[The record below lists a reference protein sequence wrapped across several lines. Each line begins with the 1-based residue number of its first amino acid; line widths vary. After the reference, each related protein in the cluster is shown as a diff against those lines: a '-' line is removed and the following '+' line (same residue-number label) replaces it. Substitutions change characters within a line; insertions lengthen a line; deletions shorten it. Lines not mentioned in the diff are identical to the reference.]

1 MVDVPNIFD
10 LVPSPKK
17 DDAQSQSTRRP
28 CGYRSRLGNPCNRD
42 AREGA
47 LVCDLHGGAKSSLI
61 QIRREMANLG
71 PLAVEQL
78 EDLMIAEEGVV
89 RLGAIKLWSE
99 IAGMKDLPSNTGVD
113 EEELDAAR
121 RSLSR
126 KLESVAERVL
136 QRKTA

>member
-1 MVDVPNIFD
+1 
-10 LVPSPKK
+10 
-17 DDAQSQSTRRP
+17 
-28 CGYRSRLGNPCNRD
+28 
-42 AREGA
+42 
-47 LVCDLHGGAKSSLI
+47 
-61 QIRREMANLG
+61 MANLG